1 MDEEYLFLKLD
12 SFKKRRTEKEDYIS
26 MLEENRMQN
35 EARLIELI
43 EVVKKSKE
51 AGILINYPLAQI
63 KEIDELLIK
72 SIEDIKKEVKQLEII
87 NKDIKSIVKLN
98 K

>member
-51 AGILINYPLAQI
+51 AGIQVNYPLPQI

-72 SIEDIKKEVKQLEII
+72 SIEEIKKEVKQLEII
-87 NKDIKSIVKLN
+87 KQDIKTIVELS
-98 K
+98 